1 MLDRSLVC
9 LWGVVFL
16 IYEEFTFSQSL
27 GSLNL
32 IEDVMKIH
40 INCYIKCSGSS
51 LLFFFLGCPD
61 VDGIISA
68 FNFFHNESIDF
79 LGNQIIIQ

>member
-1 MLDRSLVC
+1 MLDMSLVC

-40 INCYIKCSGSS
+40 INCFIKCSGSS
-51 LLFFFLGCPD
+51 LLFFF
-61 VDGIISA
+61 
-68 FNFFHNESIDF
+68 FFAVLMQMESSLLLIF
-79 LGNQIIIQ
+79 SVMSQLSSWEIKL

>member
-40 INCYIKCSGSS
+40 INCFIKCSGSS
-51 LLFFFLGCPD
+51 LLFFFLA
-61 VDGIISA
+61 VLMQM
-68 FNFFHNESIDF
+68 ESSLLLIF
-79 LGNQIIIQ
+79 SVMSQLSSWEIKL